1 MEIRYDFHENESFF
15 IQVKFFQELPDGRG
29 FYGRVRGFYGRV
41 RGFYGRTCGFDT
53 IYNLIDRQVSAHNFI
68 KLFFTHIQQCMSQN
82 KNKF

>member
-1 MEIRYDFHENESFF
+1 MEIRYDFHENNESFF
-15 IQVKFFQELPDGRG
+15 IQVKIFQELPDG
-29 FYGRVRGFYGRV
+29 